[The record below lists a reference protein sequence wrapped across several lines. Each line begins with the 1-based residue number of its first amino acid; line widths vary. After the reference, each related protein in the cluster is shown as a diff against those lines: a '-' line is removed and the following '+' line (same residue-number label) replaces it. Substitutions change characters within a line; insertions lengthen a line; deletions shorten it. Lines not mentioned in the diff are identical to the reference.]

1 MVYLNIVY
9 IAYIWGVDQLS
20 HVMVYSTC
28 IQAGWTVYLDMI
40 VHLDVPSK
48 RSEFLPLLNGSMDE
62 TETKHQLP
70 PRHSKNYVERERSTE
85 IQEIQVIIHKCSLV
99 PRATPCGTS
108 CTSY

>member
-9 IAYIWGVDQLS
+9 IAYIWEVDQLS

-40 VHLDVPSK
+40 VYLDVPSK
-48 RSEFLPLLNGSMDE
+48 RSEFLPLLDGSMDE

-70 PRHSKNYVERERSTE
+70 PRHSKNYVERQGEREKYRNSGNSSD
-85 IQEIQVIIHKCSLV
+85 HS
-99 PRATPCGTS
+99 
-108 CTSY
+108 